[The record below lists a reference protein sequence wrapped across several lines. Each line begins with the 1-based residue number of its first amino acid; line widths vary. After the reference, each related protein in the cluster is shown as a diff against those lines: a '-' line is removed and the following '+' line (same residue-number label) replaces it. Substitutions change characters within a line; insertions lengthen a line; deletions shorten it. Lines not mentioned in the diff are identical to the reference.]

1 MFGKHITIL
10 KKQYDP
16 IEGHDFYK
24 VILEIDGEI
33 DELHNITIR
42 YISTYY
48 ILEDGEIS
56 SKYNDDFHFENF
68 NNTLEIR

>member
-1 MFGKHITIL
+1 MWGKHITVL

-24 VILEIDGEI
+24 AILEIDGEI
-33 DELHNITIR
+33 DELRNILIR
-42 YISTYY
+42 YISNYY

-56 SKYNDDFHFENF
+56 SKYNDHYHFEMF
-68 NNTLEIR
+68 DKTLEIR